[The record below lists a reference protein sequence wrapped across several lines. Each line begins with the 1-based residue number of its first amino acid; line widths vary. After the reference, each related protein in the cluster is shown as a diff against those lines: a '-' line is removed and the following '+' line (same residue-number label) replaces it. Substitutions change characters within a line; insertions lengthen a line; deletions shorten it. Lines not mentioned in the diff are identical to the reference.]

1 MEEGAMWS
9 QRTERGYEK
18 LKPLGIPGGRLP
30 HFSIA
35 LPKVI
40 ELDEGDKL
48 HLDCTVDG
56 WPRPSC
62 KFCSNSFL
70 ELPNGIDKLTETE
83 SFASIEHIDC

>member
-48 HLDCTVDG
+48 HLDCTVEG

-62 KFCSNSFL
+62 KFYSNSFWSYL
-70 ELPNGIDKLTETE
+70 MVLIN
-83 SFASIEHIDC
+83 

>member
-18 LKPLGIPGGRLP
+18 LKPLDIPGGRLP
-30 HFSIA
+30 HFSLA

-48 HLDCTVDG
+48 HLDCTVEG
-56 WPRPSC
+56 WPRPTC
-62 KFCSNSFL
+62 K
-70 ELPNGIDKLTETE
+70 
-83 SFASIEHIDC
+83 